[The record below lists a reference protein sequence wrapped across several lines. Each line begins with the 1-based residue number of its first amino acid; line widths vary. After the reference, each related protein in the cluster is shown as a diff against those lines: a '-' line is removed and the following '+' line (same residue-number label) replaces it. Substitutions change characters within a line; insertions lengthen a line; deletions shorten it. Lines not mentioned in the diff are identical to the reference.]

1 MIERVKKIIEL
12 KSKSVRSFSD
22 LIGVKQVTLNQQILG
37 DRKLSVDTIL
47 AILNSFEDISAE
59 WLLRGEGPM
68 LKSDTSNKEETDTLK
83 KFLKQTDALLAIRDE
98 RIRKL
103 ELENAALISG
113 SDIKE
118 VG

>member
-1 MIERVKKIIEL
+1 MINRIKSLLDYSKINE
-12 KSKSVRSFSD
+12 SAFSNI
-22 LIGVKQVTLNQQILG
+22 IGIPQRTLNYYINEK
-37 DRKLSVDTIL
+37 RKPSFELVEK
-47 AILNSFEDISAE
+47 ILNAYPDVSAE

-68 LKSDTSNKEETDTLK
+68 LKSDTPNKEETETLK

>member
-12 KSKSVRSFSD
+12 KSKSVRSSD

-68 LKSDTSNKEETDTLK
+68 LKSDTPNKEETDTLK

>member
-1 MIERVKKIIEL
+1 MSNPL
-12 KSKSVRSFSD
+12 
-22 LIGVKQVTLNQQILG
+22 
-37 DRKLSVDTIL
+37 
-47 AILNSFEDISAE
+47 ISAE
-59 WLLRGEGPM
+59 WLLRGEGSM